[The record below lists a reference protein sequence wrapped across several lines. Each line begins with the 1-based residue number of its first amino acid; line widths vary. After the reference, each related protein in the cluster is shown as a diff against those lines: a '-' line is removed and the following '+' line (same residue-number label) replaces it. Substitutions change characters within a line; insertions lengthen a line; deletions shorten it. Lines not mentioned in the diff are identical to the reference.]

1 MVRSS
6 VVNLPAGRRIL
17 ALVEELADSTG
28 VIRKDRDVE
37 VRQIGPEIVLESR
50 CDRHGI
56 DRYRLWWNGTL
67 VLDGDAGDDHV
78 RIRTYVP
85 GDWVTQ
91 VTCLVLSWQHGLEAP
106 GQRVG
111 DDRRIGRPVYGRHV
125 PIHRTERSVR
135 RSAALRLAATIVAHG
150 EGMPTDP
157 SIRFRTLGGY
167 VVAVCIVGPVALM
180 SFHAQDGTLAL
191 TVSLNRVW
199 PHKIVEMGGHEA
211 LRILGRLSASTT
223 TDQQDEVIFRAF
235 CERSG

>member
-6 VVNLPAGRRIL
+6 VENFPSGCKAL
-17 ALVEELADSTG
+17 ALVEELSDSTG
-28 VIRKDRDVE
+28 VIRKHRDLE
-37 VRQIGPEIVLESR
+37 VRQIGPEIVLKSR
-50 CDRHGI
+50 RDRHGV

-91 VTCLVLSWQHGLEAP
+91 VICLVLSWQHGLAAP
-106 GQRVG
+106 GQRV
-111 DDRRIGRPVYGRHV
+111 DNDRRIGRPVYGRHV
-125 PIHRTERSVR
+125 PIQRTGRSVR
-135 RSAALRLAATIVAHG
+135 RSEALRLAATIVAHG

-180 SFHAQDGTLAL
+180 SFHTKDGTLAL
-191 TVSLNRVW
+191 TVSLDRAW
-199 PHKIVEMGGHEA
+199 PHKVVEMDGHEA

-235 CERSG
+235 CERAS